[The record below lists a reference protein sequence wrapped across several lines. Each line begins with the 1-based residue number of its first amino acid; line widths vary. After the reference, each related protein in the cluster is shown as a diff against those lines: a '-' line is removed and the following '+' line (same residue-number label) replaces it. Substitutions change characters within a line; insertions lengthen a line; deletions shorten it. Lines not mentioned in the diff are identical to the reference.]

1 MSTPD
6 PFEHL
11 LQKAFKNQS
20 LPPVPPGILAAWQP
34 KSAPASSPW
43 IWLLPGAIFS
53 IGLVLG
59 VILAPLG
66 LTAALN
72 AFKAS
77 LADLDSALS
86 GNAGMWLAALCL
98 ALALLTIDGLY
109 RQKRL
114 GRRR

>member
-1 MSTPD
+1 MPTSD
-6 PFEHL
+6 AFEEL
-11 LQKAFKNQS
+11 LRKAIQTQP